1 MSLGYNP
8 NVINLHS
15 PGYMTQQEES
25 VRELIQ
31 RKFTFTPAL
40 RTRVDRMLR
49 RVFLLCAIT
58 AIAGFIV
65 EYGFF
70 PSGALRQIIHVA
82 QALIILVFCLM
93 PIAQIFFTH
102 RRLTWAKEH
111 LAELIVVVVYLVY
124 LLIRSSGAGD
134 EGVMAGVWVAGD
146 SDTSEAMLGG
156 QLFIAANLIIRF
168 VRGNRTLASLS
179 ERPVR
184 FILISFLA
192 VIGVGTLL
200 LSLPRA
206 TVSGFIHPIDAL
218 FTATSATCV
227 TGLIVVDTGGYFT
240 RFGQS
245 VILGLIQ
252 IGGLGLMSFT
262 AFFSALLGVRLARK
276 EVALYSRAYEAD
288 AISTVRRL
296 LVYMLLVTL
305 LLELLGF
312 GLLYQTW
319 EPKYPDKSEL
329 LFSSAFHSV
338 SAFCNAGFSLNS
350 TNMEAHADSFGT
362 SIIISTLIL
371 LGGLGFIVL
380 MNLTSFRRKTKKGKP
395 HSRLTL
401 QTKLVLVVSVIL
413 IIVGWLAITPLEWN
427 NSMEGLSVGGKVMAG
442 YFQSVTTRTAGFNT
456 IPTGA
461 LHATTLFVMIIL
473 MFIGASPGSTG
484 GGIKTSTF
492 AVIILNFW
500 ANLRGKSRVE
510 AFKREIPAGV
520 IKQALAVLVGGLAF
534 VVLGFFILL
543 LFEDHSPLDIL
554 FETVSAWGTVGLS
567 AGITSELT
575 YAGRIVIILLMFAGR
590 VGPLSLGLAIGKR
603 QKEARYSYPEGRIS
617 IG

>member
-1 MSLGYNP
+1 MPLAQ
-8 NVINLHS
+8 L
-15 PGYMTQQEES
+15 
-25 VRELIQ
+25 L
-31 RKFTFTPAL
+31 FTP
-40 RTRVDRMLR
+40 
-49 RVFLLCAIT
+49 
-58 AIAGFIV
+58 G
-65 EYGFF
+65 
-70 PSGALRQIIHVA
+70 
-82 QALIILVFCLM
+82 
-93 PIAQIFFTH
+93 
-102 RRLTWAKEH
+102 RLTWVKEH
-111 LAELIVVVVYLVY
+111 LAELVVVLVY
-124 LLIRSSGAGD
+124 LIYLLVSSGRGAE
-134 EGVMAGVWVAGD
+134 EGLAGVWSGGGGG
-146 SDTSEAMLGG
+146 TSEAVLGG
-156 QLFIAANLIIRF
+156 QPFIAANLIIRF
-168 VRGNRTLASLS
+168 VRGNKTLAALA

-184 FILISFLA
+184 FILLTFLA

-206 TVSGFIHPIDAL
+206 TVSGHIHPIDAL

-227 TGLIVVDTGGYFT
+227 TGLIVVDTGSYFT

-262 AFFSALLGVRLARK
+262 AFFSTILGIRLARK

-296 LVYMLLVTL
+296 LVYMLLATL
-305 LLELLGF
+305 LIELLGF

-319 EPKYPDKSEL
+319 EPKYPDESEL

-350 TNMEAHADSFGT
+350 TNMEAHAGSFGT
-362 SIIISTLIL
+362 SIIISTLIV

-380 MNLTSFRRKTKKGKP
+380 MNLTSLRRRPKKNQP

-401 QTKLVLVVSVIL
+401 QTKLVLVVSAIL
-413 IIVGWLAITPLEWN
+413 IVVGWLAITPLEWN
-427 NSMEGLSVGGKVMAG
+427 NSMQGLDVGGKVMAG

-456 IPTGA
+456 VPTDA
-461 LHATTLFVMIIL
+461 LLPGTLFVMVVL

-492 AVIILNFW
+492 AVIVLNFW
-500 ANLRGKSRVE
+500 ANLRGKGRVE

-520 IKQALAVLVGGLAF
+520 I
-534 VVLGFFILL
+534 VVAGFFILL
-543 LFEDHSPLDIL
+543 LLEDQPPLDVL

-567 AGITSELT
+567 AGITKELT